1 MKSITLLTNARRRR
15 KSRSRRRS
23 RRNPTAS
30 YRRNY
35 DHIFKRTKSRRTR
48 GVRRTRR
55 LRIKKYSLP
64 GGRQGLSVRARRI
77 YVSRRGRKSALIV
90 ARNPRRRRR
99 SRMNPF
105 IPSVSGITSSIKG
118 LFSKEN
124 LTVAGGG
131 VLSTVV
137 TQYALNLKDS
147 AGKSILPM
155 PADAN
160 MAKVASVAYAVGI
173 PFTAALLTRKFS
185 PSAAKGMLLG
195 GLINGIMTAWR
206 AWDPASL
213 AVATGTRTT
222 SEYLSH
228 TPLSAVGANP
238 PGYMAATQFAST
250 RPVNGALSNSS
261 AFGEAW
267 GN

>member
-15 KSRSRRRS
+15 KSRSRRRT

-35 DHIFKRTKSRRTR
+35 DRIFRRTKRRRTR
-48 GVRRTRR
+48 GVRRARR
-55 LRIKKYSLP
+55 LSIRKYSLP
-64 GGRQGLSVRARRI
+64 GNRQGLAVRARRI

-90 ARNPRRRRR
+90 ARNPRRRRSR
-99 SRMNPF
+99 SNPM
-105 IPSVSGITSSIKG
+105 IPSLGNITSSVKG

-124 LTVAGGG
+124 LTIAGGG

-185 PSAAKGMLLG
+185 PGAAKGMLLG
-195 GLINGIMTAWR
+195 GLINGIMTAW
-206 AWDPASL
+206 
-213 AVATGTRTT
+213 
-222 SEYLSH
+222 
-228 TPLSAVGANP
+228 
-238 PGYMAATQFAST
+238 
-250 RPVNGALSNSS
+250 
-261 AFGEAW
+261 
-267 GN
+267 